1 MARKAW
7 IARGH
12 DSSHQR
18 TDVSFHFFFP
28 RLQELNGAVI
38 SSYVFREPVD
48 PIILGIPQYHDIIPK
63 KDARDLKT
71 IRQKLDNDKFDTVE
85 IFEADLDLMVSN
97 AIKFNGA
104 ESDIGIVAIRI
115 RDLYRKLLTEWKSNL
130 SKKRKDG
137 EQLTPQ
143 PAKKVKTG

>member
-1 MARKAW
+1 MRY
-7 IARGH
+7 
-12 DSSHQR
+12 DS
-18 TDVSFHFFFP
+18 FP
-28 RLQELNGAVI
+28 CYMNVKLRCN

-48 PIILGIPQYHDIIPK
+48 PIVLGIPQYHDIIPR

-85 IFEADLDLMVSN
+85 TFEADLDLMAAN

-104 ESDIGIVAIRI
+104 ESEIGIVAVRI

-130 SKKRKDG
+130 SRKRKDG
-137 EQLTPQ
+137 EQSTPQ